1 MDMKTKNYLLCGLLM
16 MFISCKK
23 DANMVSPVV
32 NTSPESNRTVLVY
45 MGGNNNLSNETY
57 DKIEALKTSYTLG
70 MGKLLIFQ
78 AAKGISPKLMEISAG
93 NNGHGEIKTLKTYN
107 NRNAASSGVFKDV
120 LQDLVKEA
128 PADSYGL
135 VLFSH
140 ASGWLPERTLIM
152 PRTILQD
159 SDKDMELPDF
169 AAAIPDHFFD
179 FMVFESCFMAGIEVA
194 YELKDKTD
202 YIVASSAEILSPGF
216 IEIYPKVLPCLY
228 KPTADLVSFAQ
239 LYFNHYNQKEGD
251 LRAATVAVVNTRTLP
266 ALAAWVRQH
275 VDGTFSANDLKEVQ
289 HFDRYQTHRLFFDF
303 EDYYRR
309 LSPPESHNEL
319 AILLKNTVVYK
330 AATPRFLLG
339 YSGFVIHEFSGLT
352 SYIPQEDFG
361 YLNTA
366 YKKLKWTVAVTH

>member
-1 MDMKTKNYLLCGLLM
+1 MKTKYYLLCSLLM
-16 MFISCKK
+16 IFMSCKK
-23 DANMVSPVV
+23 DVYIASTLVDTYPK
-32 NTSPESNRTVLVY
+32 SNRTVLVY

-57 DKIEALKTSYTLG
+57 DKIEALKTAYTPG
-70 MGKLLIFQ
+70 MGRLLIFQ
-78 AAKGISPKLMEISAG
+78 VAKGISPKLMEISAG
-93 NNGHGEIKTLKTYN
+93 NNGHAEIKTLQTYN

-140 ASGWLPERTLIM
+140 ASGWLPERTLIA
-152 PRTILQD
+152 PRSLLQD
-159 SDKDMELPDF
+159 GDKDMELPDF

-216 IEIYPKVLPCLY
+216 IEIYPKLLPCLY
-228 KPTADLVSFAQ
+228 KPTADLISFAQ
-239 LYFNHYNQKEGD
+239 LYFNHYNKNEGD
-251 LRAATVAVVNTRTLP
+251 LRAATVAVINTRTLP

-275 VDGTFSANDLKEVQ
+275 ADGTFQANDLKEVQ
-289 HFDRYQTHRLFFDF
+289 HFDRYQTYSLFFDF

-309 LSPPESHNEL
+309 LSPSESHDEL
-319 AILLKNTVVYK
+319 AALLQNTVVYK
-330 AATPRFLLG
+330 AATPQFLLG
-339 YSGFVIHEFSGLT
+339 YSGFEIHEFSGLT

>member
-1 MDMKTKNYLLCGLLM
+1 MKTKYYLLCSLLM
-16 MFISCKK
+16 VFMSCKK
-23 DANMVSPVV
+23 DVYLASSLVD
-32 NTSPESNRTVLVY
+32 TYPESNRTVLVY

-57 DKIEALKTSYTLG
+57 DKIEELKTAYTSG
-70 MGKLLIFQ
+70 MGRLLIFQ
-78 AAKGISPKLMEISAG
+78 AAKGTSPKLMEVCLG
-93 NNGHGEIKTLKTYN
+93 NNRNAEIKTLKTYSN
-107 NRNAASSGVFKDV
+107 GNAASTNVFEEV

-128 PADSYGL
+128 PAESYGL

-152 PRTILQD
+152 PRSLLQD
-159 SDKDMELPDF
+159 GDKDMELPDF

-216 IEIYPKVLPCLY
+216 IEIYPKLLPCLY
-228 KPTADLVSFAQ
+228 KPTADLTSFAQ
-239 LYFNHYNQKEGD
+239 LYFNHYNQNEGD
-251 LRAATVAVVNTRTLP
+251 LRAATISVINTRTLSE
-266 ALAAWVRQH
+266 LAAWVRH
-275 VDGTFSANDLKEVQ
+275 HADYTFPSNDLKDIQ

-309 LSPPESHNEL
+309 LSPPESHDEL
-319 AILLKNTVVYK
+319 ATLLQNAVVYK

-339 YSGFVIHEFSGLT
+339 YSGFVIREFSGLT
-352 SYIPQEDFG
+352 SYIPQQDFG
-361 YLNTA
+361 YLNIA
-366 YKKLKWTVAVTH
+366 YQKLKWTMAVTH

>member
-1 MDMKTKNYLLCGLLM
+1 MKTKYYLLCGLLTVFM
-16 MFISCKK
+16 SCKK
-23 DANMVSPVV
+23 DNYLASPPADT
-32 NTSPESNRTVLVY
+32 NPESNRTVLVY

-57 DKIEALKTSYTLG
+57 DKIEALKTAYTPG
-70 MGKLLIFQ
+70 MGRLLILQ
-78 AAKGISPKLMEISAG
+78 AAKGISPKLIEVCTG
-93 NNGHGEIKTLKTYN
+93 NNGHAEIKTLKTYSN
-107 NRNAASSGVFKDV
+107 GNAASTAVFKET

-216 IEIYPKVLPCLY
+216 VAIYPKLLPCLY
-228 KPTADLVSFAQ
+228 KPTADLTSFAQ
-239 LYFNHYNQKEGD
+239 LYFDHYNENEGD
-251 LRAATVAVVNTRTLP
+251 LRAATIAVIDTRTLP

-275 VDGTFSANDLKEVQ
+275 ADYTLPANDLKDVQ

-309 LSPPESHNEL
+309 LSPPESHDEL
-319 AILLKNTVVYK
+319 AALLENTVIYK
-330 AATPRFLLG
+330 AATPQFLLG
-339 YSGFVIHEFSGLT
+339 YSGFVIREFSGLT

-366 YKKLKWTVAVTH
+366 YKKLKWTVALTY